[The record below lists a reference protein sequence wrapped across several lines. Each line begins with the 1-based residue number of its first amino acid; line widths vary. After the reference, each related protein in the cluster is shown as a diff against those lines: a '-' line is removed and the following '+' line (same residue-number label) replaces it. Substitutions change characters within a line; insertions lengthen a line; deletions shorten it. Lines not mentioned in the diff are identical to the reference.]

1 MKFIVRFS
9 AILAAL
15 PFAGLIRAADTP
27 ASTTSQSP
35 GVTALEKFIITESAL
50 AGAGDVLPT
59 SRPVSSVFGQMSLLD
74 LPRAV
79 TVLTPEL
86 MRDAGIASFTD
97 LGRIGAGTQQ
107 INFYG
112 VPGSPTLRGAKGG
125 VFFDGMQRAWQ
136 RNEMPLSFGS
146 LEALDIVKGPAPAHF
161 GAGMVGGYVN
171 GIPKSPYFDATRGS
185 AQVEYGENN
194 HWRAQLDAGGPA
206 LLAGNPAAWRVS
218 LTGQRADSFY
228 DRIGND
234 YVSLYPALKIRP
246 HAGVS
251 ITTGGEFFDFRSNEN
266 AGWNRPTQSLI
277 NGGDYIIGEPI
288 SIVSNAS
295 GTADRALLF
304 KNPALVVPAAVV
316 DAAVLSG
323 QITAGQRSAMLDLSN
338 AGQRATAYG
347 AFTATQ
353 LATIQQ
359 SSSGY
364 QYTPAYFSAGG
375 TLFTQKIPGSTV
387 LSDDRDYA
395 NSRDFLWFLTLDT
408 DGAPDAS
415 FKGQALVDYV
425 TTQKLSTYGYAI
437 QTEQLAAELKG
448 TVTQKLDLLAGAR
461 VSYGTSARFTY
472 AQILQ
477 DFALEPFSRRDIT
490 QPAVSANSTVLAGPQ
505 VSPDGLNN
513 WSSRIGFGG
522 ANVQSQ
528 LWELSAF
535 GFAETHVTRAL
546 TVFTSLRGTYAPYAT
561 KYPREVDRASPAT
574 RASVTTDNSKMF
586 FGAAI
591 SPTLRVGN
599 ATTLYVT
606 AQAGTSVDPT
616 QGGAIFGKDNFTKNE
631 LLEAGVKTGQL
642 DRKLFASLAAFHWRQ
657 EQFSALTSLAEPL
670 AGRGVE
676 LEATWAPLPEFSLV
690 TSAGWQRVTRE
701 KPLGN
706 RSLPLTDQ
714 QWALFGGIL
723 NNPSSATISPAPGDS
738 FATPNANPDLA
749 YPGSPE
755 TQLKLLAIARR
766 GAWTLAGG
774 PVWSAAYWQNFDH
787 TLRLPASLVWNAT
800 LAWRNDR
807 WEASLAV
814 DNLTNENYFYGSEP
828 VFAANTLITKAP
840 PRTLRLTV
848 TRKF

>member
-1 MKFIVRFS
+1 MRLSVRL
-9 AILAAL
+9 LAAL
-15 PFAGLIRAADTP
+15 AALSFAVRLPAAPP
-27 ASTTSQSP
+27 A
-35 GVTALEKFIITESAL
+35 TALEAFIVTETAL

-59 SRPVSSVFGQMSLLD
+59 SRPVSSVFGPMSVLD

-86 MRDAGIASFTD
+86 MRDTGIASFAD

-146 LEALDIVKGPAPAHF
+146 LEAMDLVKGPAPAHF

-185 AQVEYGENN
+185 AQVEYGEYG

-218 LTGQRADSFY
+218 LTGQRADSYY

-234 YVSLYPALKIRP
+234 YVSLYAALKIRP
-246 HAGVS
+246 RSGVR

-277 NGGDYIIGEPI
+277 NHGDYIIGEPI

-304 KNPALVVPAAVV
+304 KNPALVVPAAIV

-323 QITAGQRSAMLDLSN
+323 QITAGQRSAMLDLAN

-347 AFTATQ
+347 AFTSTQ

-359 SSSGY
+359 STSGY

-375 TLFTQKIPGSTV
+375 TLFTQNIPGSTV

-437 QTEQLAAELKG
+437 ETEQLVAELKG
-448 TVTQKLDLLAGAR
+448 TITQNLDVLAGAR
-461 VSYGTSARFTY
+461 VSYGASARFTY

-477 DFALEPFSRRDIT
+477 DFAVEPFSRRDIT
-490 QPAVSANSTVLAGPQ
+490 QPASSANSTVLAGPQ

-535 GFAETHVTRAL
+535 GFAETRVTNAF
-546 TVFTSLRGTYAPYAT
+546 TVFTSLRGTFAPYAT
-561 KYPREVDRASPAT
+561 KYPREVDRASAAT
-574 RASVTTDNSKMF
+574 RASVAGNSDQAF
-586 FGAAI
+586 LSAAI
-591 SPTLRVGN
+591 SPVLKVAGH
-599 ATTLYVT
+599 TTLYVT
-606 AQAGTSVDPT
+606 AQAGTSIDPT
-616 QGGAIFGKDNFTKNE
+616 QGGAIFGKDNFTKNQ
-631 LLEAGVKTGQL
+631 LLETGAKTSLLNG
-642 DRKLFASLAAFHWRQ
+642 KLFASLAVFCWKQ
-657 EQFSALTSLAEPL
+657 DQFSMFTSLAEPL

-676 LEATWAPLPEFSLV
+676 LETTWAPLPEFSLV
-690 TSAGWQRVTRE
+690 ASAGWQRVTRE
-701 KPLGN
+701 KPLAS
-706 RSLPLTDQ
+706 RSLPLTEQ

-723 NNPSSATISPAPGDS
+723 NTPTSFTVTPAPGDS
-738 FATPNANPDLA
+738 FATPNANPDLV
-749 YPGSPE
+749 YPGTPE
-755 TQLKLLAIARR
+755 TQVKLLAIARR

-814 DNLTNENYFYGSEP
+814 DNLTNEEYFTGSEP
-828 VFAANTLITKAP
+828 VFGANTLITKAP

>member
-1 MKFIVRFS
+1 MRLFARLL
-9 AILAAL
+9 AALAAL
-15 PFAGLIRAADTP
+15 PFAVRLAAADTP
-27 ASTTSQSP
+27 PASA
-35 GVTALEKFIITESAL
+35 VTALETFIVTETAL
-50 AGAGDVLPT
+50 AGSGDVLPT
-59 SRPVSSVFGQMSLLD
+59 SRPVSSVFGPMSVLD

-86 MRDAGIASFTD
+86 MRDAGIANFAN
-97 LGRIGAGTQQ
+97 LGRLGAGTQQ

-146 LEALDIVKGPAPAHF
+146 LEAMDIVKGPAPAHF
-161 GAGMVGGYVN
+161 GAGLVGGYVN
-171 GIPKSPYFDATRGS
+171 EIPKSPYFDATRGS
-185 AQVEYGENN
+185 VQIELNEYGGY
-194 HWRAQLDAGGPA
+194 RAQLDAGGPA
-206 LLAGNPAAWRVS
+206 LLAGKPAAWRVS
-218 LTGQRADSFY
+218 LTGQLADSYY

-234 YVSLYPALKIRP
+234 YVSLYAALKIRP
-246 HAGVS
+246 RPGVS
-251 ITTGGEFFDFRSNEN
+251 ITTGGEYFNFRSNEN
-266 AGWNRPTQSLI
+266 AGWNRPTQALI
-277 NGGDYIIGEPI
+277 NHGDYIIGEPI
-288 SIVSNAS
+288 SIVSNVS

-304 KNPALVVPAAVV
+304 KNPALVVDAATV
-316 DAAVLSG
+316 DAAVVSG
-323 QITAGQRSAMLDLSN
+323 RITAGQRSAMLDLSN
-338 AGQRATAYG
+338 PGQRATAYG

-359 SSSGY
+359 STSGY
-364 QYTPAYFSAGG
+364 QYTPAYFAAGG
-375 TLFTQKIPGSTV
+375 TPLTQKIAGSTV

-395 NSRDFLWFLTLDT
+395 DSRDFLWFLTLDT
-408 DGAPDAS
+408 DGARDAA

-425 TTQKLSTYGYAI
+425 TTRKLSTYGYAVE
-437 QTEQLAAELKG
+437 TEQLVAELKG
-448 TVTQKLDLLAGAR
+448 TVTQNLHLLAGTR

-477 DFALEPFSRRDIT
+477 DFAVEPFSRRDIT
-490 QPAVSANSTVLAGPQ
+490 QPASSANSTVLAGPQ
-505 VSPDGLNN
+505 VSPDGKNN
-513 WSSRIGFGG
+513 WSSKIGFGG

-535 GFAETHVTRAL
+535 GFAETHVTSAL
-546 TVFTSLRGTYAPYAT
+546 AVFTSLRGTFAPYAT
-561 KYPREVDRASPAT
+561 KYPSEVDRATPAT
-574 RASVTTDNSKMF
+574 RASVTGDSLKAF
-586 FGAAI
+586 LSAAI
-591 SPTLRVGN
+591 SPTLKVGG
-599 ATTLYVT
+599 ATTLYAT
-606 AQAGTSVDPT
+606 AQAGTSIDPT
-616 QGGAIFGKDNFTKNE
+616 QGGAIFGKDNFTKNQ
-631 LLEAGVKTGQL
+631 LLEAGAKTALL
-642 DRKLFASLAAFHWRQ
+642 DGRLFASLAAFRWKQ
-657 EQFSALTSLAEPL
+657 DQFSALTSLAEPL

-676 LEATWAPLPEFSLV
+676 LEATWAPAPEFSLV
-690 TSAGWQRVTRE
+690 ASADWQRVTRE

-723 NNPSSATISPAPGDS
+723 NNPSAATVSPAPGDS
-738 FATPNANPDLA
+738 FATPNANPDLN
-749 YPGSPE
+749 YPGFPE

-800 LAWRNDR
+800 LAWHAGQ

-814 DNLTNENYFYGSEP
+814 DNLTNESYFYGSEP

-840 PRTLRLTV
+840 PRTVRLTV